1 MISLHLEA
9 ATPQELHDHMR
20 AFLAGSTVGVVAGP
34 ATPNTGSGEVSGT
47 PKRLTAAERKA
58 AEKAEAE
65 AKAAA
70 EAAAKAATPEGKA
83 ADQQDAKDETADQPP
98 PVTLTQDSVRGLLG
112 LYVQAYGMAA
122 AQEDGPKIIGYAKIS
137 ELPNDQKA
145 FAKAVLAIAE
155 AVEKNPHKRDLA
167 GDGIDKAKVAEVT
180 PIVNAAKAVK

>member
-1 MISLHLEA
+1 MISLTLNA
-9 ATPQELHDHMR
+9 SSVSELHAQM
-20 AFLAGSTVGVVAGP
+20 AALLGTTAP
-34 ATPNTGSGEVSGT
+34 ASVQAPQATNDA

-70 EAAAKAATPEGKA
+70 EAAAKAATQEGKA

-137 ELPNDQKA
+137 EIPSDQKS

-180 PIVNAAKAVK
+180 PIVAAAKAVK